1 MFKAVLTLIEY
12 MGNDSI
18 WNKMFLVSV
27 CIYQLKVY
35 ADNKAN
41 NLYFYFVFDFFL
53 QTQDIYDIKL

>member
-1 MFKAVLTLIEY
+1 MFKADLTLIEY

-35 ADNKAN
+35 ADK
-41 NLYFYFVFDFFL
+41 
-53 QTQDIYDIKL
+53 